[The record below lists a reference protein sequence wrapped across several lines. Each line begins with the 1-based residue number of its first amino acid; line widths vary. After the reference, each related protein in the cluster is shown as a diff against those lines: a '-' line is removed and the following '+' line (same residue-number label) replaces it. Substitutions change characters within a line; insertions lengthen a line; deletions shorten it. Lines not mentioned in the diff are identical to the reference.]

1 MTTSAA
7 AAVLDPGQ
15 SQPPPNMMSCKRVN
29 PRFDLSE
36 TGTLLWVQPSLK
48 LLRYLQAARLHYQET
63 AQWLLG
69 LAQRL
74 AHQMPLK
81 LPVSLEWME
90 RQLTAQ
96 GALVG
101 PACSRCASTAG
112 LSQMQF
118 RSEPAAVLK
127 ACCVPGLQ
135 CCPQVASCVLKAQ
148 QQNAQDAKSRIAPA
162 ALAVICT
169 SSGCCCQA
177 VVGWALQV
185 GSVPAE
191 ALK

>member
-1 MTTSAA
+1 MKQITSCA
-7 AAVLDPGQ
+7 
-15 SQPPPNMMSCKRVN
+15 
-29 PRFDLSE
+29 
-36 TGTLLWVQPSLK
+36 TSLE

-96 GALVG
+96 GAQVG

-112 LSQMQF
+112 LSQI
-118 RSEPAAVLK
+118 LH
-127 ACCVPGLQ
+127 Q
-135 CCPQVASCVLKAQ
+135 C
-148 QQNAQDAKSRIAPA
+148 
-162 ALAVICT
+162 
-169 SSGCCCQA
+169 
-177 VVGWALQV
+177 
-185 GSVPAE
+185 
-191 ALK
+191 